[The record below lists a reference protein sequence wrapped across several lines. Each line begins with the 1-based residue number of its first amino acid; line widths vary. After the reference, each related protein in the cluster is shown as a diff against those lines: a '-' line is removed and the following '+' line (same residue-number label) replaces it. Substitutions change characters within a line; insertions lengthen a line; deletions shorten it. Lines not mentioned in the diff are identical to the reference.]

1 MYMRIAK
8 DYRKTLDAIAKTYGY
23 KIEYENDVPVFVK
36 GDEEDDTYERIP
48 YMLEVNGKVYKWP
61 DIVVSKKMFLS
72 LKKFYTEVVPNSY
85 NPLTEVKLR
94 FWRTKLASI
103 EFSREREPALSKEE
117 KEILTKYFA
126 TLPYKINVTFKR
138 RGASIEDEHGNKV
151 DFITNTS
158 IRDLAYI
165 ISQNIYALKYRKGAT
180 A

>member
-1 MYMRIAK
+1 MRIAK
-8 DYRKTLDAIAKTYGY
+8 DYRKTLDVIAKTYGY

-36 GDEEDDTYERIP
+36 GNKEDGTYERIP

-72 LKKFYTEVVPNSY
+72 LRRFYTEVVPNSY
-85 NPLTEVKLR
+85 NPLIEVKLR
-94 FWRTKLASI
+94 FWRNKLAGI
-103 EFSREREPALSKEE
+103 KFDRERDPALAKEE

-138 RGASIEDEHGNKV
+138 SGASIEDENGNKV

-165 ISQNIYALKYRKGAT
+165 LNQNIYALKHRKGAI

>member
-1 MYMRIAK
+1 MRIAK
-8 DYRKTLDAIAKTYGY
+8 DYRKTLDVIAKTYGY

-36 GDEEDDTYERIP
+36 GNEEDGTYERIP

-72 LKKFYTEVVPNSY
+72 LRRFYTEVVPNSY
-85 NPLTEVKLR
+85 NPIVEVKLR

-103 EFSREREPALSKEE
+103 EFTREREPALTKEE

-126 TLPYKINVTFKR
+126 TLPYKINVTFKKT
-138 RGASIEDEHGNKV
+138 GAIIEDEHGNKV
-151 DFITNTS
+151 DILTTSS

-165 ISQNIYALKYRKGAT
+165 ISQNIYALKHQKGAT